1 MVNDKIIRLRSS
13 LVLLLGTWSR
23 RHMNQDTDRSFAVY
37 LIRRDVDGAST
48 AIIFRDEA
56 HAALFDIGCALK

>member
-1 MVNDKIIRLRSS
+1 
-13 LVLLLGTWSR
+13 
-23 RHMNQDTDRSFAVY
+23 MNQDTDRSFAVH